1 MTKNNDN
8 VDIELAHALLNSLL
22 GIFFIEMLGFGRGEG
37 VLDLSASKLQE
48 SLKML
53 DYNLLSQTQKEAI
66 IESFKHLLHRNVKP
80 LLQELGSEDRI
91 SFDRTV
97 LNAFNISNQET
108 NIKAS
113 LLDLYNIRKSV
124 R

>member
-37 VLDLSASKLQE
+37 VLELSASKLQE

>member
-1 MTKNNDN
+1 
-8 VDIELAHALLNSLL
+8 
-22 GIFFIEMLGFGRGEG
+22 MLGFGRGEG